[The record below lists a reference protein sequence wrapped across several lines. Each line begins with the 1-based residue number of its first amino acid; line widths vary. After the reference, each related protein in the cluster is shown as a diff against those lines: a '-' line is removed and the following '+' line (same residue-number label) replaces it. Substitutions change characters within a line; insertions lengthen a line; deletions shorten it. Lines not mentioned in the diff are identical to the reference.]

1 MCAFI
6 LTGIILS
13 RVFIAILKS
22 KKLIKKNEKNFFFE
36 YNEDLF
42 LKQKKKKFK
51 LKPSKEEEQKQK
63 KIRNIY

>member
-22 KKLIKKNEKNFFFE
+22 NKVKKLIKKNAKKFFFE

-42 LKQKKKKFK
+42 LKQKKEIQTKT
-51 LKPSKEEEQKQK
+51 E
-63 KIRNIY
+63 